1 MNDFI
6 ITKVNQI
13 DPNTLMQLVEES
25 RSEGH
30 RNLTRLITE
39 YEDGT
44 NRFDKEGEALF
55 IAINSNKI
63 VGVCG
68 LNQDPYSD
76 RQEIGRVRRLYVS
89 PNVRRFGIGRMLMDF
104 VIADARN
111 HYQMLVLKTDN
122 PIAHLFYQS
131 IGFSVQTRSEKN
143 SYILQLG

>member
-1 MNDFI
+1 MNDFMI
-6 ITKVNQI
+6 NKVSQI

-55 IAINSNKI
+55 IAINSNEI

-68 LNQDPYSD
+68 LNQDPSSD
-76 RQEIGRVRRLYVS
+76 SQEIGRVRRLYVS

-131 IGFSVQTRSEKN
+131 IGFSVLTRSEKN
-143 SYILQLG
+143 SHFLQLG